1 MNFIDIGVL
10 LILAIT
16 VLGGYYRGFVSTL
29 LDIGATLLSFLLARI
44 GAPLIANLVKG
55 NEKLYNMMLY
65 YTEGSE
71 YVAVTDV
78 ELTRTPI
85 SGISSDTLH
94 TVIENAG
101 MPRPM
106 DSCVDRNIA
115 TEAFSDQG
123 VVTLGDY
130 FNQTIVCVVIN
141 ILALLAIFL
150 VVRVLCSF
158 VIRGAEYG
166 RGGFPVLVRADG
178 LIGAG
183 MGLFNG
189 VLLLFVIFLV
199 FPIVLTVL
207 PKFFDFLSES
217 FFGNFFYRANPL
229 LFLIPG
235 T

>member
-1 MNFIDIGVL
+1 MNFIDIGIL
-10 LILAIT
+10 LILAVT

-29 LDIGATLLSFLLARI
+29 LDIGATLISFLIARLCI
-44 GAPLIANLVKG
+44 PLLANLVKG

-85 SGISSDTLH
+85 SGISADTLH
-94 TVIENAG
+94 KVIENAH

-106 DSCVDRNIA
+106 DACVKRNIA
-115 TEAFSDQG
+115 TETFSSQG
-123 VVTLGDY
+123 VTTLGDY

-141 ILALLAIFL
+141 IFALLLIFV
-150 VVRVLCSF
+150 VVRILFSF
-158 VIRGAEYG
+158 FIRGAEYG
-166 RGGFPVLVRADG
+166 RGGFPVLARADG

-183 MGLFNG
+183 LGLFNG
-189 VLLLFVIFLV
+189 VLLLFVAFLI
-199 FPIVLTVL
+199 FPILLTVL

-229 LFLIPG
+229 LYMIPG